1 MCYFAYLFWGLAAL
15 IFYVYF
21 GYPLLLLLAT
31 PFLTKEIK
39 KKEIFP
45 KISVVIVAR
54 NEEASIRETLLS
66 KIDQDYP
73 KDRIEIVVASDS
85 STDQTDEIVLEFA
98 ARYPEIP
105 IRLVRQEMWL
115 GKTAALNLAVAAST
129 GEILVFSDAN
139 SCYLQG
145 AIRKLVRNFN
155 DPKVGYVT
163 GQMIYGVRQGNVVAE
178 GCGFFMRYE
187 NRLRKLETSI
197 GSIVGVD
204 GGIDA
209 MRRCLFEPIR
219 ADLISDFMLPLKV
232 ASRGYRVVYEEEAVN
247 QEEAL
252 HDSRKEFRMRVRVI
266 VRSFNAIVSQASLLN
281 PFKHGFFSI
290 QLLTHKILRYL
301 VPEFMILLYVA
312 NIPLAWIDSRYRWLI
327 AGQTLFYGMAS
338 LGPMWS
344 SQKSR
349 RSFLI
354 APYYFCLINAA
365 AFWGL
370 MRYLAGE
377 RQVTWTPRVGKS

>member
-1 MCYFAYLFWGLAAL
+1 MIYAECLFWGMTAL

-21 GYPLLLLLAT
+21 GYPLLLLLVT
-31 PFLTKEIK
+31 PLLKKTIH

-45 KISVVIVAR
+45 KVSVIIIAR
-54 NEEASIRETLLS
+54 NEEASIRGTLLS
-66 KIDQDYP
+66 KINQDYP
-73 KDRIEIVVASDS
+73 NDRIEIVVASDG
-85 STDQTDEIVLEFA
+85 STDWTDDIVREFA
-98 ARYPEIP
+98 VAFPQIP
-105 IRLVRQEMWL
+105 VRLVRQEKWL

-129 GEILVFSDAN
+129 GEVLVFSDAN
-139 SCYLQG
+139 SCYRQD

-163 GQMIYGVRQGNVVAE
+163 GKMIYGVCQGNIVAE

-187 NRLRKLETSI
+187 NGLRRLETSI
-197 GSIVGVD
+197 GSIVGAD

-232 ASRGYRVVYEEEAVN
+232 TAIGYRVVYEEEAVN

-252 HDSRKEFRMRVRVI
+252 DDWRKEFKMRVRVI
-266 VRSFNAIVSQASLLN
+266 VRSLNAIVNQASLVN
-281 PFKHGFFSI
+281 PFRHGFFSL
-290 QLLTHKILRYL
+290 QFLSHKVLRYL
-301 VPEFMILLYVA
+301 VPEFMIFLYLA
-312 NIPLAWIDSRYRWLI
+312 NIPLAWIDVRYQWLI
-327 AGQTLFYGMAS
+327 AGQTAFYGMA
-338 LGPMWS
+338 LIGFIWS
-344 SQKSR
+344 AQKLR
-349 RSFLI
+349 GRFLT
-354 APYYFCLINAA
+354 APYYFCLVNAA

-370 MRYLAGE
+370 LRYLVGE